1 MIFSEKTKTQP
12 ISKEQV
18 WVAWLRVR
26 SHHTKGSGADDVS
39 LAMIEQNPRK
49 YLYPVW
55 NRLASGSYM
64 APPVKEMRIPKS
76 PRSWRTLGIPTI
88 CDRVAQDVIREEL
101 TRIVEPLFSN
111 NSYAFRP
118 NRSAHDAIDACKQQV
133 KKFNFVI
140 DLDIKGYFDNINHHN
155 MMTVLRR
162 FTDKSH
168 ILTYCER
175 WLKASVLH
183 TDGSITNDRSKG
195 TPQGGVISPL
205 LSNLYL
211 HVAFD
216 MWMERE
222 YPDIPY
228 ERFADDIVVH
238 TMTLKQS
245 RFLLEKIRDRLRQFK
260 LELHPKKTKIVLCF
274 TSSRRWA
281 AEKSVPV
288 SFDFLGY
295 KFCPISIPRK
305 GKPSFWNFGIR
316 IGTRGVTH
324 VLSQVKQI
332 TKNIIFDIV
341 KIGEQL
347 RPKVLGW
354 IQYYK
359 KAVPSSLRA
368 LFHHVNFQLIKWL
381 MHKHREGYRKA
392 KRRYWFLT
400 RCYPTLFIH
409 WQYGLTG

>member
-18 WVAWLRVR
+18 WAAWLRVR
-26 SHHTKGSGADDVS
+26 SHNTKGSGVDGVS
-39 LAMIEQNPRK
+39 LEMIDQNPRK

-101 TRIVEPLFSN
+101 TKIVEPQFSK

-118 NRSAHDAIDACKQQV
+118 NKSAHDAIDACKKQV
-133 KKFNFVI
+133 NKFNFVI
-140 DLDIKGYFDNINHHN
+140 DLDIKGYFDNIDHQY

-162 FTDKSH
+162 YTDQSY

-175 WLKASVLH
+175 WLKASVAH
-183 TDGSITNDRSKG
+183 TDGSITDNRTKG

-205 LSNLYL
+205 LSNLFL
-211 HVAFD
+211 HAAFD
-216 MWMERE
+216 TWMERE
-222 YPDIPY
+222 YPNLPY

-238 TMTLKQS
+238 TTTLKQS
-245 RFLLEKIRDRLRQFK
+245 RFMLDKIRERLGQFK
-260 LELHPKKTKIVLCF
+260 LELHPVKTKIVFCF
-274 TSSRRWA
+274 TSARRWA
-281 AEKSVPV
+281 ADKSTPV

-295 KFCPISIPRK
+295 NFCPISIPRK
-305 GKPSFWNFGIR
+305 GKSSYWNFGVR
-316 IGTRGVTH
+316 ISTKGVTH
-324 VLSQVKQI
+324 VLGQVKQI
-332 TKNIIFDIV
+332 TKHIFFDIIKV
-341 KIGEQL
+341 GEQL
-347 RPKVLGW
+347 NVKTRGW

-359 KAVPSSLRA
+359 KAVPSSLRS
-368 LFHHVNFQLIKWL
+368 LFYAVNYQLIKWL
-381 MHKHREGYRKA
+381 MHKHRERYRAA
-392 KRRYWFLT
+392 KRRYWFLVH
-400 RCYPTLFIH
+400 CYPTLFSH
-409 WQYGLTG
+409 WQSGLTG

>member
-12 ISKEQV
+12 ISKEHV
-18 WVAWLRVR
+18 WAAWLRVR

-274 TSSRRWA
+274 TSSRHWA

-341 KIGEQL
+341 KMGEQL